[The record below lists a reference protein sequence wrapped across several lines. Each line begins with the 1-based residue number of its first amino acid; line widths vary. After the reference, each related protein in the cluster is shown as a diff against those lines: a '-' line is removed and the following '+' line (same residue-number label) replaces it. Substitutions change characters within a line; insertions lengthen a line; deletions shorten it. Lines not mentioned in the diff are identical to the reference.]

1 MSARLRDILLILR
14 HELRSTFR
22 DRNTL
27 IYAVALPIVLYPAIF
42 LVVVQLLQLQG
53 RLERAAPLRV
63 ALAAPERVL
72 GWEDPESGLELAE
85 FRAALAAQL
94 PRGPEGEAR
103 AVEWKHASLEEAR
116 REWKGDGARAA
127 LERHGVELLLHVE
140 RDSSSA
146 AWRAQAHHD
155 PLALEARGAASAW
168 AGAWNALRD
177 ERRVAAYAAAGGTA
191 AAFEVLAWS
200 EVDATPPVNRGNR
213 LPALLIPMILIIMGT
228 IGAFYPAI
236 DATAGERE
244 RGTAETTAVLPLPR
258 TYLATGKYLAVL
270 TSALLAFALN
280 LLSMWLT
287 WPLLRASL
295 AGGVEA
301 WNLSLLQIALL
312 FAIGGLFL
320 SFVSALLLS
329 VAVYARTFK
338 EGQAFLG
345 PLYSLC
351 LLPAMVAAV
360 PGFELD
366 QRTACVPF
374 LNAAL
379 ALRAIFEGHAE
390 QHLPALLQTGGVC
403 LLLTGLCLM
412 LVARSYLSE
421 ETLIGGDSGGF
432 WVRWKA
438 ARSARLP
445 GARRT
450 R

>member
-1 MSARLRDILLILR
+1 MSARFRDVLLVLR

-53 RLERAAPLRV
+53 RLERAVPLRV

-72 GWEDPESGLELAE
+72 GAGDAESGLELAA
-85 FRAALAAQL
+85 FRAALAAHL
-94 PRGPEGEAR
+94 PKGPDGAER
-103 AVEWKHASLEEAR
+103 AVEWRSAALEEAR
-116 REWKGDGARAA
+116 AEWSTGSAA
-127 LERHGVELLLHVE
+127 SALARHGVELLLHVE
-140 RDSSSA
+140 RDEATSS
-146 AWRAQAHHD
+146 WRAQAYHD
-155 PLALEARGAASAW
+155 PLDLASRGVALAW
-168 AGAWNALRD
+168 ASAWNALRE
-177 ERRVAAYAAAGGTA
+177 ERRVAAYTSAGGTA
-191 AAFEVLAWS
+191 AAFDVLAWN
-200 EVDATPPVNRGNR
+200 EVDATPPASRGNR

-301 WNLSLLQIALL
+301 WNLSLLQVVLL

-379 ALRAIFEGHAE
+379 ALRAIFEGDVE

-403 LLLTGLCLM
+403 LLLTGLCLV
-412 LVARSYLSE
+412 LVSRSYLSE
-421 ETLIGGDSGGF
+421 ETLIGSDSGGF
-432 WVRWKA
+432 WTRWKA

-445 GARRT
+445 GT
-450 R
+450 RSR